1 MRYDNSIKQVI
12 QITLVIFLVCGL
24 NVITYAQTYTGN
36 LGITNNGFSII
47 PTFSFNSPAVTTQM
61 SWEKNNWSVEPDIR

>member
-1 MRYDNSIKQVI
+1 MHNHKSIKQVI

-24 NVITYAQTYTGN
+24 NKFTYAQNYTGN

-61 SWEKNNWSVEPDIR
+61 SWKKK